1 MEQYLKLQQD
11 YRQWLTELK
20 ENIRK
25 SQIKAAIAVNS
36 ELIHLYWS
44 LGEQI
49 VEKQQ
54 NAQWGSGFIEQ
65 LSKDLQ
71 AEFPDIKGLSAVN
84 LRRCKRFYL
93 FYNQSCN
100 VCFTNIRT
108 CTGYKYPFSHCI
120 LLFSC
125 IL

>member
-49 VEKQQ
+49 GETTKCSM
-54 NAQWGSGFIEQ
+54 GSGFIEQ

-71 AEFPDIKGLSAVN
+71 AEFPDIKGCQLSILDVAN
-84 LRRCKRFYL
+84 DFIFIIKRIQFGHSL
-93 FYNQSCN
+93 
-100 VCFTNIRT
+100 
-108 CTGYKYPFSHCI
+108 
-120 LLFSC
+120 
-125 IL
+125 

>member
-49 VEKQQ
+49 VEKHKML
-54 NAQWGSGFIEQ
+54 NGEA
-65 LSKDLQ
+65 DL
-71 AEFPDIKGLSAVN
+71 
-84 LRRCKRFYL
+84 
-93 FYNQSCN
+93 
-100 VCFTNIRT
+100 
-108 CTGYKYPFSHCI
+108 
-120 LLFSC
+120 
-125 IL
+125 